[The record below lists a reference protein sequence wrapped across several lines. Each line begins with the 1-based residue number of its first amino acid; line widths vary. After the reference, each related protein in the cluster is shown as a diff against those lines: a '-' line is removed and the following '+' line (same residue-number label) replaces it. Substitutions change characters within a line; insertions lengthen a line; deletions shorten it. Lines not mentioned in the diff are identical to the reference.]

1 MERRTRMKRMDGL
14 AVASQC
20 ANLEAVASQCANLET
35 VASQCVNLEGHPLKV
50 GLFWFDK
57 AKRLFEVLCG
67 TFCERSYKATR
78 KKSHLAACPHP
89 PPPNPPPAVTCGWGA
104 KD

>member
-1 MERRTRMKRMDGL
+1 MKRMDGL

-35 VASQCVNLEGHPLKV
+35 VASQCTNLEGHPLKV

-67 TFCERSYKATR
+67 TFCERSYKCV
-78 KKSHLAACPHP
+78 SVLVC
-89 PPPNPPPAVTCGWGA
+89 
-104 KD
+104 